1 MAQTTQ
7 NGPPVE
13 TENHKQ
19 SNWSSPQK
27 FFDRAAQMSG
37 LKARPNIRNVNQEF
51 DAKLTLGERIADVI
65 AQFSGSIPFLLI
77 NLVVFVG
84 WIILNTLGPK
94 EWHFDEYPFQFL
106 TMAVSL
112 EAIFLSI
119 FVLVSQN
126 RQSEKDRIAAQNDF
140 DVNKLGEIEVQA
152 VLLHLEEQDRLM
164 LELMARFDR
173 AFGGQNTSALTIPD
187 NGYNAVEEAVISHG
201 MMATGGKKL
210 EPFHL
215 EKVKNDM
222 HAVARPH
229 LALNELDPLAVRDLM
244 GQCYAILNIESFQR
258 NTLVEPN
265 YTINESKLSV
275 LRILYKEAF
284 ISIGADFDNPDEE
297 DLHEV
302 RDLLLKR
309 MTARALD
316 PHLVEYYAEVTQA
329 LICKV
334 PGANC

>member
-13 TENHKQ
+13 TEKHKQ
-19 SNWSSPQK
+19 SNGSSPQK
-27 FFDRAAQMSG
+27 FFDRAAQLSG
-37 LKARPNIRNVNQEF
+37 LKARPNIKDVNQEF
-51 DAKLTLGERIADVI
+51 DSKLTLGERIADVI
-65 AQFSGSIPFLLI
+65 AEFSGSIPFLLI
-77 NLVVFVG
+77 NLAAFVT
-84 WIILNTLGPK
+84 WIALNTLGPK
-94 EWHFDEYPFQFL
+94 DWHFDEYPFQFL

-126 RQSEKDRIAAQNDF
+126 RQADKDRIAAQNDY
-140 DVNKLGEIEVQA
+140 DVNKLGEIEIQA
-152 VLLHLEEQDRLM
+152 VLLHLEEQDRLI

-173 AFGGQNTSALTIPD
+173 AFGGQNTPTSP
-187 NGYNAVEEAVISHG
+187 YNSYDVVEEVVISHG
-201 MMATGGKKL
+201 MIASGGKKL

-222 HAVARPH
+222 RAAAQFH
-229 LALNELDPLAVRDLM
+229 LVQTKLEPIAVRDLM
-244 GQCYAILNIESFQR
+244 GHCYAILNIESFQR

-284 ISIGADFDNPDEE
+284 ISIGADFDHPDAE
-297 DLHEV
+297 DLDEV

-316 PHLVEYYAEVTQA
+316 PHLIECYAEVSQA